1 LSIDKSKILEAAQ
14 QFTVRGQI
22 QKAIEEWKKLLTDTP
37 NDANVFNTI
46 GDLCLKYQTT
56 EQGKEE
62 AISNYIRAA
71 GIFESSGFALKAI
84 AVFKK
89 ILKIVPSRK
98 DIFIRLGDLNY
109 ERGLIGNARED
120 YLAAA
125 KLYSQEGQIREALD
139 VYRKIADL
147 DPANL
152 NVRLKIADIF
162 LKEDLKSE
170 AIEEYNK
177 VASVHIES
185 GRRDE
190 AESLYKLILRVCPD
204 DVAATIKVGK
214 LRLEDGYFEE
224 AIAYIKKALDHA
236 PDSGEALLL
245 LINSYDKAGM
255 YNDAEALINTCINDH
270 PNQPDQPNQIGQPD
284 KIVFREMLASI
295 LLKKGEV
302 QRAADE
308 YLSLTRECINRNNI
322 EKAYV
327 YAEKTIDIASE
338 TISAHEIL
346 FDLSVSMGKKDAVED
361 KGLFLA
367 KYYYDMGDTSRAGDY
382 YKKILI
388 QNPYSFE
395 AKEGLAKTAPATE
408 PEYQPSEIVSAY
420 VDISGQLASAD
431 AYMKYGLVEKAV
443 AELQSA
449 LSSDPDNKIAHS
461 RLKDAYKTTGDLE
474 KAIEECLIL
483 VKIYEEESEG
493 DRISELIQEA
503 SAINPDDRRILAYK
517 NKLMPN
523 PQAHVDISE
532 LFEEAG
538 FYAQQGM
545 LVEAVAVYEKI
556 LLASPDNQE
565 AQERLSDLKGA
576 RPDTALPEVEV
587 IRHDNIPSSS
597 FFDLGEVLKDAVI
610 EEPVTTFAKEEEPVI
625 KSFDDLFQEFQDGI
639 RSQLSTED
647 YETHYN
653 LGIAYKEMG
662 LHQEAIEEFRLCIPG
677 ENRFIDASFMISLCL
692 RELGEYTEAADVLKQ
707 ATASAQYDV
716 RSHIVVKYELGEL
729 LEMSGKKEDAL
740 SVFNEIYDTDATY
753 RDVSEKVLSLQKS
766 ILPA

>member
-1 LSIDKSKILEAAQ
+1 MSK
-14 QFTVRGQI
+14 
-22 QKAIEEWKKLLTDTP
+22 
-37 NDANVFNTI
+37 
-46 GDLCLKYQTT
+46 
-56 EQGKEE
+56 
-62 AISNYIRAA
+62 
-71 GIFESSGFALKAI
+71 
-84 AVFKK
+84 
-89 ILKIVPSRK
+89 
-98 DIFIRLGDLNY
+98 
-109 ERGLIGNARED
+109 
-120 YLAAA
+120 
-125 KLYSQEGQIREALD
+125 
-139 VYRKIADL
+139 
-147 DPANL
+147 
-152 NVRLKIADIF
+152 
-162 LKEDLKSE
+162 
-170 AIEEYNK
+170 
-177 VASVHIES
+177 
-185 GRRDE
+185 
-190 AESLYKLILRVCPD
+190 
-204 DVAATIKVGK
+204 
-214 LRLEDGYFEE
+214 
-224 AIAYIKKALDHA
+224 
-236 PDSGEALLL
+236 
-245 LINSYDKAGM
+245 
-255 YNDAEALINTCINDH
+255 
-270 PNQPDQPNQIGQPD
+270 
-284 KIVFREMLASI
+284 
-295 LLKKGEV
+295 
-302 QRAADE
+302 
-308 YLSLTRECINRNNI
+308 
-322 EKAYV
+322 
-327 YAEKTIDIASE
+327 
-338 TISAHEIL
+338 
-346 FDLSVSMGKKDAVED
+346 
-361 KGLFLA
+361 
-367 KYYYDMGDTSRAGDY
+367 
-382 YKKILI
+382 
-388 QNPYSFE
+388 
-395 AKEGLAKTAPATE
+395 
-408 PEYQPSEIVSAY
+408 Y

-483 VKIYEEESEG
+483 VKIYEVESEG
-493 DRISELIQEA
+493 DRIAELIQEA
-503 SAINPDDRRILAYK
+503 SAINPNDRRILAYK
-517 NKLMPN
+517 NRLMPH
-523 PQAHVDISE
+523 PQADVDIGE

-545 LVEAVAVYEKI
+545 FVEAVAVYEKI
-556 LLASPDNQE
+556 LLISPDNHA

-587 IRHDNIPSSS
+587 IRHDDVPSSS

-740 SVFNEIYDTDATY
+740 MVFNEIYDTDATY